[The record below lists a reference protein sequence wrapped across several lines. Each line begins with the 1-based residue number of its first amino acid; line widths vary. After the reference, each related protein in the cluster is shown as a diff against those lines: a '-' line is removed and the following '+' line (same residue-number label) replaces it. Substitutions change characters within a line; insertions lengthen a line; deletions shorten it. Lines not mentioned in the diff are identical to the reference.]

1 MKPSTLLR
9 LGLAGTRTDRL
20 RTVLTAL
27 SATLAAVALL
37 AAATVAAITG
47 GGWVE
52 LPDGG
57 SIRSGGAARYT
68 SALLSE
74 SGLRPGVITALLLLA
89 LPVLALAGQ
98 CVRLGAPAR
107 DRRLAA
113 IRLAGATPRQA
124 VLIASAETAVAS
136 AIGSLIGSGVF
147 LVLRDVLHRPYPDG
161 RLPLPTDILPSVP
174 MIAVCL
180 LFVPVLAGAI
190 SALLLRRVII
200 TPIGVV
206 RRVRERHPWPWPGV
220 LIVAGLVV
228 FAIPGHMIDTL
239 SRRTTNVVLSVGV
252 ALTMIGVVLGVAW
265 ISYVVGRLLLRFGR
279 RPAMLLAARRLIADP
294 WNGSRTQAALLAGVI
309 AGAIAIGYRQYM
321 ITEFAV
327 YDRLNALAGNA
338 DGEGIGAAE
347 PPSFYLGAVRLVLV
361 AVVIAMLVAIGGVLV
376 ALAESIVA
384 RRRAYAALT
393 AVGVPR
399 RTLSE
404 SIVWHTFAPL
414 LPGLGLAL
422 VVGTGLVRLI
432 GTEIAHTDG
441 GSWCRGTEAQ
451 CRTNPAQFLEYV
463 VRHEVRLPVPIAWDG
478 LALVAGVAVAGM
490 LLAVAAALAML
501 RSSTDLEELRAG

>member
-1 MKPSTLLR
+1 VKPSTLLR

-27 SATLAAVALL
+27 SAALAAVALL
-37 AAATVAAITG
+37 SAATVAAIRG
-47 GGWVE
+47 GTWVE
-52 LPDGG
+52 QPGGG
-57 SIRSGGAARYT
+57 SILSSGAEHYT
-68 SALLSE
+68 SALLAE
-74 SGLRPGVITALLLLA
+74 AGLRPGVITALLLLA

-107 DRRLAA
+107 DRRLAG

-124 VLIASAETAVAS
+124 VLIASAETAVAG
-136 AIGSLIGSGVF
+136 AIGSLTGLGAF
-147 LVLRDVLHRPYPDG
+147 LLLRAALHRPLPDG
-161 RLPLPTDILPSVP
+161 RLPLPTDVLPSVP
-174 MIAVCL
+174 MIL
-180 LFVPVLAGAI
+180 LSLLVVPVLAGAI
-190 SALLLRRVII
+190 SAAMLRRVII
-200 TPIGVV
+200 SPIGVV
-206 RRVRERHPWPWPGV
+206 RRVRQRRPWPWPGV
-220 LIVAGLVV
+220 LIIAGMVLFALPANMPDRFSGRAFDALMWAGVV
-228 FAIPGHMIDTL
+228 
-239 SRRTTNVVLSVGV
+239 
-252 ALTMIGVVLGVAW
+252 LTMIGVVLGCAW
-265 ISYVVGRLLLRFGR
+265 ISYAVGRLLLRFGR

-294 WNGSRTQAALLAGVI
+294 WNGSRTQAALLTAVI

-321 ITEFAV
+321 TTEFAAF
-327 YDRLNALAGNA
+327 DRINALAGPE
-338 DGEGIGAAE
+338 GETVGAGA
-347 PPSFYLGAVRLVLV
+347 PPGFYLGAVRLVLV

-432 GTEIAHTDG
+432 GTEVAHTDG

-451 CRTNPAQFLEYV
+451 CRTDPAQFLEYV

-478 LALVAGVAVAGM
+478 LALIAGVAVAGM
-490 LLAVAAALAML
+490 LLAVAAALVML
-501 RSSTDLEELRAG
+501 RSSTDLDELRVG